1 MSDDFD
7 VLLPAKN
14 HRIGFFCL
22 SDLAA
27 PELWLPP
34 MADILFTRARFP
46 RLMPLP
52 LPPNRCWLLLLLL
65 LRLFMDD
72 DADPEVDPE
81 AMDVPKPVPTIDD
94 AVDGGWWGCWW
105 WWW

>member
-1 MSDDFD
+1 M
-7 VLLPAKN
+7 
-14 HRIGFFCL
+14 

-27 PELWLPP
+27 PEPLLWLPP

-52 LPPNRCWLLLLLL
+52 LPPNLCWLLL

-81 AMDVPKPVPTIDD
+81 AKDDPKPAPPPTIDD
-94 AVDGGWWGCWW
+94 AVDGGWW
-105 WWW
+105 